1 MSGVNLTADHQL
13 HITMEGAENIGVGVH
28 QRTRN
33 TQLKFSRKLGAGCKL
48 MTSKKYINAYIARQQ
63 WARIKTPHLALK
75 IGIRAPGLTQ
85 IR

>member
-13 HITMEGAENIGVGVH
+13 HIAMEGAENIGVGVH

-48 MTSKKYINAYIARQQ
+48 MTSK
-63 WARIKTPHLALK
+63 
-75 IGIRAPGLTQ
+75 
-85 IR
+85 